1 MVDRATHT
9 EIRLESEE
17 FPCDRVFIR
26 KLDGREAISELFSF
40 EIEIVVRDPAG
51 LDVSK
56 VSGANVTLVF
66 AENGLPTRRIHGMVA
81 RVDDRLDEHGEEIH
95 FYRLQIRP
103 RAYRMALI
111 EMLDVY
117 VDVALNDILKTKL
130 EASGLS
136 GAYDLR
142 FDTTYDKRE
151 FVCQYKE
158 SDLAFVSRWCEHLG
172 VSYFFQQTEKE
183 DRIVFTDF
191 EAGFDSLEAPVP
203 YRKRGRTHDVHELEV
218 RTAVTPS
225 VFVVQDYNYRTPL
238 VDLSASHELAT
249 GYAGGVVEY
258 GAHFK
263 TQAEATRFA
272 KVRAEERQSLGKT
285 VVGASDLPI
294 LSAGH
299 RMKVEGVP
307 KIGEKNVLIVSV
319 EHHATQSDFHASSS
333 GPDDVSRYSNTF
345 TAVPEGQM
353 YRPRRATPWP
363 RVPGVVTGIIDS
375 GNTPGSAE
383 LARLDDQGRYYVKL
397 LFDTAGAERKAS
409 HPIRMAQPHAGPGYG
424 QHFPLR
430 PGVEVIV
437 VFVEGDPDRPVISGA
452 VPNPLNPSPVV
463 AVDATVNRI
472 RTQSGIVIEMHDR

>member
-1 MVDRATHT
+1 MADRTTHT
-9 EIRLESEE
+9 EIRLESED
-17 FPCDRVFIR
+17 FPCDRVFVR
-26 KLDGREAISELFSF
+26 KLDGREAISQLFVF
-40 EIEIVVRDPAG
+40 DLEIVVRDEGG
-51 LDVSK
+51 LDVAA
-56 VSGANVTLVF
+56 VAGATVTILF
-66 AENGLPTRRIHGMVA
+66 TENNLPTRRIHGMVS
-81 RVDDRLDEHGEEIH
+81 RIDDRLDEEGEIH
-95 FYRLQIRP
+95 VYRLQIRP

-117 VDVALNDILKTKL
+117 VDVGLKEIIKTKL
-130 EASGLS
+130 ESSGLE
-136 GAYDLR
+136 GAFDLR
-142 FDTTYDKRE
+142 FNGAYDKRE

-158 SDLAFVSRWCEHLG
+158 SDLAFVSRWCEHVG
-172 VSYFFQQTEKE
+172 VSYFFEQTEKE
-183 DRIVFTDF
+183 DRMVFTDY
-191 EAGFDSLEAPVP
+191 ESGFDQLEAPVP
-203 YRKRGRTHDVHELEV
+203 FRRRGRTHDVHELEI

-263 TQAEATRFA
+263 TQDEANRFA
-272 KVRAEERQSLGKT
+272 KVRAEERQSIGKT
-285 VVGASDLPI
+285 IVGSCDLPL
-294 LSAGH
+294 LSAGY
-299 RMKVEGVP
+299 RMKIEGAP
-307 KIGEKNVLIVSV
+307 KNPELSMLIVSV
-319 EHHATQSDFHASSS
+319 EHHATQADFHASPGAS
-333 GPDDVSRYSNTF
+333 PPRYTNTF
-345 TAVPEGQM
+345 TAVPEKQT
-353 YRPRRATPWP
+353 YRPPRTTPWP

-375 GNTPGSAE
+375 GNTPGSND
-383 LARLDDQGRYYVKL
+383 LARIDDQGRYYVKL
-397 LFDTAGAERKAS
+397 LFDTAGSERKAS

-463 AVDATVNRI
+463 AVDSTVNRI